1 MILENNISTNRNFFW
16 VLKWPPKAIFKQYFR
31 CFGGCP
37 CRCVGGYVCKFQFKF
52 SRPFMVR
59 LPSNFFWDLP
69 RVSILRNEEM
79 AQIRRPEG
87 CPPAPSPKTL
97 KMP

>member
-1 MILENNISTNRNFFW
+1 MC
-16 VLKWPPKAIFKQYFR
+16 V
-31 CFGGCP
+31 
-37 CRCVGGYVCKFQFKF
+37 CVGVFVGVCVDKFHFKF

-79 AQIRRPEG
+79 VQI
-87 CPPAPSPKTL
+87 
-97 KMP
+97 